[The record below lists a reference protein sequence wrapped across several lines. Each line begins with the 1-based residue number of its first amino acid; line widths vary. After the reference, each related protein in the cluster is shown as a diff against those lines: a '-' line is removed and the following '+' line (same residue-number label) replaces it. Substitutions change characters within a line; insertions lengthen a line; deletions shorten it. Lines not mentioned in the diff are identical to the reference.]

1 MNNFP
6 LPTNNFSWQHM
17 PMDIDQDWSWFMND
31 SNTQGVAQGG
41 AVTGVGLADAF
52 NAQGFTGFG

>member
-31 SNTQGVAQGG
+31 SNTQGMAQGG
-41 AVTGVGLADAF
+41 VGVGGDVF
-52 NAQGFTGFG
+52 GAQGFTGFG